1 MLEAGIVSLVMAD
14 AGVLAITTTD
24 GFLVTLPKDETLPS
38 WTHLTVSDA
47 GPYTLG
53 GAHGFVTRRLQID
66 CFGSQRADAI
76 SLAKAIDAVL
86 SGYRGTLSD
95 DDSTVVYGC
104 FRSDRMDF
112 PFDDASRTY
121 RRMLEY
127 EIQYADQ

>member
-14 AGVLAITTTD
+14 AGVLAITTTG
-24 GFLVTLPKDETLPS
+24 GFLATLPKDETLPS

-47 GPYTLG
+47 GPYALG

-66 CFGSQRADAI
+66 CYGSQRADAI

-86 SGYRGTLSD
+86 SGFRGSLSD
-95 DDSTVVYGC
+95 DDSTVVYVC
-104 FRSDRMDF
+104 FRSDRMVF

-121 RRMLEY
+121 RRMLEF